1 MSQFQLEQE
10 LQNALRLDT
19 TINFNTSALNRSSRG
34 GRGSNENALSPKKRA
49 QSTTGRSSNTS
60 LMNSS
65 LNRSRVLGIQQ
76 PSASQNNGAVKRSS
90 STGRLV
96 SPGRNGARNRTP
108 SAGRNGTVGGDRF
121 IPNRSTTDLES
132 AHHSLLNSNGVQNGT
147 TEHTDDSNL
156 TDQQRNQLSQQT
168 AELLNPNRESR
179 ILSFKTKAPAADE
192 AHANSLKVLYST
204 GIFFPF
210 LRLKNYM

>member
-19 TINFNTSALNRSSRG
+19 TISFNTSALNRSSRL
-34 GRGSNENALSPKKRA
+34 RTNENGSAKKRNLSA
-49 QSTTGRSSNTS
+49 GRT
-60 LMNSS
+60 NSS
-65 LNRSRVLGIQQ
+65 LLSSSMNRSRILALQQ
-76 PSASQNNGAVKRSS
+76 PQSNLGVKRST

-96 SPGRNGARNRTP
+96 SPGRNGVRNRSSST
-108 SAGRNGTVGGDRF
+108 GRNGGGDRF
-121 IPNRSTTDLES
+121 IPNRSTTDLEM
-132 AHHSLLNSNGVQNGT
+132 AHHTLANSGESIACNT
-147 TEHTDDSNL
+147 DSNIMGDDI

-179 ILSFKTKAPAADE
+179 ILSFKSKAPAADE

-204 GIFFPF
+204 G
-210 LRLKNYM
+210 N